1 MPLVA
6 CFLRAV
12 NVGGRRATNDDL
24 VAAATSAGFADVAA
38 YQAAGNLVLDPGDR
52 DEHGVAADLG
62 TALADALGFT
72 TEVAVRDG
80 EGVLAALAS
89 APWSQ
94 DEVAASTGKPQVLL
108 LRTVPSA
115 DDAAWVVALATDA
128 DRLHL
133 VGRDLHWLPV
143 AGTARAALDVG
154 GIAAR
159 LHPATARTLGTL
171 ERLHARF
178 LA

>member
-1 MPLVA
+1 MPIVA

-24 VAAATSAGFADVAA
+24 VAAATAAGFADVAA

-52 DEHGVAADLG
+52 SEDQVAVDLEV
-62 TALADALGFT
+62 ALADALGFS
-72 TEVAVRDG
+72 TEVVVRDG
-80 EGVLAALAS
+80 AGVLAALGS
-89 APWSQ
+89 APWSD
-94 DEVAASTGKPQVLL
+94 DEVATATGKPQVLL
-108 LRTVPSA
+108 LRAAPPA
-115 DDAAWVVALATDA
+115 GDAAWVAAQATDA
-128 DRLHL
+128 DPLQL
-133 VGRDLHWLPV
+133 VGRDLHWLPT

-154 GIAAR
+154 AIATR